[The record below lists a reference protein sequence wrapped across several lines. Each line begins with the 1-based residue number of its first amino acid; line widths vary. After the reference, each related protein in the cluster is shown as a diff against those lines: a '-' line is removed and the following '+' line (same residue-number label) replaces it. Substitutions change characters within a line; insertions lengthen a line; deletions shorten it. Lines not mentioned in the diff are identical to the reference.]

1 MTERHVLGINETE
14 APDQF
19 KINPKLQ
26 RTRAEGNRQGLTL
39 GSTIVMYPIL
49 QDGQIVLPNRAVPQ
63 NFKFSPLIK
72 IPPNVI
78 QFLQVPTAKSKGVFN
93 TTTGSVE

>member
-1 MTERHVLGINETE
+1 MTQRHVLGRNETE

-26 RTRAEGNRQGLTL
+26 RTRAEGNRQGFTL
-39 GSTIVMYPIL
+39 GSNIVNYPIL
-49 QDGQIVLPNRAVPQ
+49 QSGEIVLPNRAVPQ
-63 NFKFSPLIK
+63 NFKFMPLIK

-78 QFLQVPTAKSKGVFN
+78 QFLQVPTAESKGVFN
-93 TTTGSVE
+93 TVTGSAK

>member
-1 MTERHVLGINETE
+1 MDRIVLGFNNSE
-14 APDQF
+14 AKDQF

-26 RTRAEGNRQGLTL
+26 RTRAEGNRQGFTL
-39 GSTIVMYPIL
+39 GSEIFNYPTL
-49 QDGQIVLPNRAVPQ
+49 QDGQVVLPNRAVPQ

-78 QFLQVPTAKSKGVFN
+78 NFLQVPTAKGKGNFN
-93 TTTGSVE
+93 TVSGSAE